1 MLAMAHPRP
10 SPLWHQR
17 TSYSS
22 KCLLLCWG
30 NAFLVRDWRVK
41 NLKAWKNV
49 ETSGCWLRLL
59 SHEMLENILLLLCFT
74 CTLWTRN
81 SYLYV
86 LCALP
91 RWLLSSTFPSL
102 AGLLGGRQSM
112 IYWHILAM
120 IGYGWR
126 LTQHTSISNQG
137 NSPHVTCP
145 VPVLSSCPFQSFLI
159 FITRIQ
165 TSWLGVKLHTF
176 LRSHSKVGLVKHRE
190 TSPETLRDSRLWN
203 NGRESWQLVTNV
215 FQGWANPIHFSRC
228 YNVV

>member
-59 SHEMLENILLLLCFT
+59 SHEMLENILLLLCVT
-74 CTLWTRN
+74 CTSWARN

-102 AGLLGGRQSM
+102 AGLGGRQSM
-112 IYWHILAM
+112 ISLHILAM
-120 IGYGWR
+120 IRYGWR

-145 VPVLSSCPFQSFLI
+145 VPVFSSCPFQSFKI
-159 FITRIQ
+159 FLTHIQ
-165 TSWLGVKLHTF
+165 TSWLVVKLHTF
-176 LRSHSKVGLVKHRE
+176 YAATQKLDWWNTAKRALKLFGTHGCETTDVKV
-190 TSPETLRDSRLWN
+190 DSL
-203 NGRESWQLVTNV
+203 
-215 FQGWANPIHFSRC
+215 
-228 YNVV
+228 

>member
-22 KCLLLCWG
+22 KCLLLCWWG

-41 NLKAWKNV
+41 NSESSEKCGNFWLLAAAVVPWNAWRHLASLV
-49 ETSGCWLRLL
+49 LHLHFMS
-59 SHEMLENILLLLCFT
+59 
-74 CTLWTRN
+74 RN

-91 RWLLSSTFPSL
+91 RWLLSSIFPSL
-102 AGLLGGRQSM
+102 AGLWGRQSM

-137 NSPHVTCP
+137 NSPHVC
-145 VPVLSSCPFQSFLI
+145 SCPFFLSFPIISDSNLP
-159 FITRIQ
+159 
-165 TSWLGVKLHTF
+165 HTHPNIMVGGETAHI

-190 TSPETLRDSRLWN
+190 TSPETSSGTHGCETTDVKVDSL
-203 NGRESWQLVTNV
+203 
-215 FQGWANPIHFSRC
+215 
-228 YNVV
+228 

>member
-1 MLAMAHPRP
+1 
-10 SPLWHQR
+10 
-17 TSYSS
+17 
-22 KCLLLCWG
+22 
-30 NAFLVRDWRVK
+30 
-41 NLKAWKNV
+41 
-49 ETSGCWLRLL
+49 
-59 SHEMLENILLLLCFT
+59 MLESILLLLCFA
-74 CTLWTRN
+74 CTSRAHN

-86 LCALP
+86 LCDLP

-102 AGLLGGRQSM
+102 AGLGSRQSM

-159 FITRIQ
+159 FLTHIQ
-165 TSWLGVKLHTF
+165 TSGLVVKLHTF
-176 LRSHSKVGLVKHRE
+176 YAVKLKSWTGE
-190 TSPETLRDSRLWN
+190 TPFFRALKRALRDSRLWN

-215 FQGWANPIHFSRC
+215 FQGWANPNPFLTILEYCIILPH
-228 YNVV
+228 